1 MNAAKEAKTENLD
14 VRESLKKVG
23 AAFLSCREVSAQEC
37 VYRSLPELWLRK
49 TFPGTVFV
57 NTGLPQERLRI
68 AKCQRELEE
77 LDDDS
82 TDVFKSNI
90 IERYS
95 TNDRPH
101 IVDHLCLAEFATHYY
116 KEYKKNPDEE
126 NDVQPNVLSDDL
138 VESQYVQASDLILPK
153 TIELINSKEIMNC
166 RKIKAVIRCH
176 YHHLLMLYLP
186 WRKESELQGPNQ
198 LFATKYYESSV
209 KTIVDRNREIFEPN
223 AEAINIALQA
233 FSENPTRHVHSYD
246 VLNDQENDDLSSEV
260 RDNVDDDCFNEDSP
274 EVLVDIS
281 ETHQTSTGTI
291 CYTSAITDEL
301 LREYVKSLNRK
312 QRFAYDFVLSW
323 CRNVVKKCKFICLR
337 KDRVEPIHIFIT
349 RGAGSGKNHVI
360 RAIYHTAVSMF
371 KLFARSAFVSQL
383 RIFFRQ
389 KSYRPLPPPSP
400 EVPIRLYVSIN

>member
-1 MNAAKEAKTENLD
+1 MFSRYNEAKTENLD

-37 VYRSLPELWLRK
+37 VYRSLPELWLQK

-68 AKCQRELEE
+68 GKCQQELEE

-82 TDVFKSNI
+82 TDIFKSNI

-95 TNDRPH
+95 DRPH
-101 IVDHLCLAEFATHYY
+101 TVDHLCLAESAAHYY

-138 VESQYVQASDLILPK
+138 VESQHVRASDLILPK
-153 TIELINSKEIMNC
+153 TIELIISKEITNC
-166 RKIKAVIRCH
+166 RKIKAVIRFLVPNRTKEPEKS

-186 WRKESELQGPNQ
+186 WRKETELQGLNQ
-198 LFATKYYESSV
+198 MFATKYYESSV
-209 KTIVDRNREIFEPN
+209 TTIVDRNREIFEPN

-246 VLNDQENDDLSSEV
+246 VLNDQENDDLSNEV

-274 EVLVDIS
+274 EVLVDIP
-281 ETHQTSTGTI
+281 ETNQTSTGTI
-291 CYTSAITDEL
+291 CYTQPSAITDEL
-301 LREYVKSLNRK
+301 LREYVRSLNRK
-312 QRFAYDFVLSW
+312 QRFAYNFVLSW
-323 CRNVVKKCKFICLR
+323 CRNLVKK
-337 KDRVEPIHIFIT
+337 
-349 RGAGSGKNHVI
+349 
-360 RAIYHTAVSMF
+360 M
-371 KLFARSAFVSQL
+371 
-383 RIFFRQ
+383 
-389 KSYRPLPPPSP
+389 
-400 EVPIRLYVSIN
+400 